1 MTLASH
7 VVAWAREA
15 GLAALQAGEV
25 GEGSVV
31 RVDLLG
37 GGGVL
42 ELHQGPGGAVLQRLD
57 LPDRAGEPATA
68 QILARGAVSP
78 RQLRR
83 ALTRLGYG

>member
-25 GEGSVV
+25 GQGSVV

-37 GGGVL
+37 EVL
-42 ELHQGPGGAVLQRLD
+42 ELHQGPRGAVLQRLD
-57 LPDRAGEPATA
+57 LPDREGEPPTA
-68 QILARGAVSP
+68 QILARGAVTP
-78 RQLRR
+78 RALRR
-83 ALTRLGYG
+83 ALDRLGYG